1 MTSVADIRALV
12 FTLLEQRFRLT
23 GIVSPDQIDGA
34 FDLFES
40 GVLDSLAF
48 VELLVGLEER
58 LGVAIDFAELPT
70 NQISN
75 FALFCCFVQEKA
87 ASVPR

>member
-1 MTSVADIRALV
+1 MTSVEDIRTLV
-12 FTLLEQRFRLT
+12 FQLLEQRFRLT
-23 GIVSPDQIDGA
+23 GIGSSGQLDDS

-48 VELLVGLEER
+48 VELVVGLEER
-58 LGVAIDFAELPT
+58 LGIAIDFAELPT

-75 FALFCCFVQEKA
+75 FGHFCSFVHAKA
-87 ASVPR
+87 AGVPR

>member
-1 MTSVADIRALV
+1 MTSVEDIRALV

-23 GIVSPDQIDGA
+23 GIVSPDQVDGS

-48 VELLVGLEER
+48 VELMVGLEER
-58 LGVAIDFAELPT
+58 LGIAIDFAEIPT
-70 NQISN
+70 NQIAN
-75 FALFCCFVQEKA
+75 FALFSAFVHAKA
-87 ASVPR
+87 ARVPK